1 MQHTATHCNTLQHN
15 AQHYIL
21 CGALTDECG
30 QPLTQAQHDHINQ
43 VMSEA
48 DVVYVTRT
56 QKERFSDPAAAEAAK
71 GSYVITAQTL
81 TKAKP
86 NMILMHP
93 LPRVNEIHEECD
105 LDPRSVYFRQ
115 AEHGMYVRMA
125 LLAVIAGKA

>member
-1 MQHTATHCNTLQHN
+1 MQVKNKGIDVSQH
-15 AQHYIL
+15 
-21 CGALTDECG
+21 G
-30 QPLTQAQHDHINQ
+30 HIND
-43 VMSEA
+43 VIGEV

-56 QKERFSDPAAAEAAK
+56 QKERFADPAAAEAAK

-93 LPRVNEIHEECD
+93 LPRVDEIHEECD
-105 LDPRSVYFRQ
+105 LDSRSVYFRQ

>member
-1 MQHTATHCNTLQHN
+1 M
-15 AQHYIL
+15 
-21 CGALTDECG
+21 TDECG
-30 QPLTQAQHDHINQ
+30 QPLTHLQHDHINQ
-43 VMSEA
+43 VISEA

-81 TKAKP
+81 TKAKS

-93 LPRVNEIHEECD
+93 LPRVDEIHEECD